1 MTSNAL
7 SFAADEGWIG
17 EALDRCSMSH
27 DHQLRDEI
35 AARSDWLAT
44 RSARRFSDRGEPF
57 DDLVQEA
64 RIDLLKAIQRFE
76 PDRNVP
82 FGAYATPTIMGE
94 LRRHFRDRT
103 WGFHVPRSAKDPI
116 GAVTTAREDLSR
128 ELGRPPLISEIAAR
142 VDMSTDSVIE
152 VLEANNAYR
161 THSID
166 RVDSGRVRSMD
177 TALDAVLD
185 RELLSSLLERLPPRQ
200 RSILEMRFLEESTQA
215 QIAVCIG
222 SSQVHV
228 GRLIAASLAELNR
241 HVVELGP
248 GRGDSPDEKQ
258 QDRRQRGHDRGRL
271 EARRA
276 RREHG
281 LAPDGDG
288 RSRNNGCGVTEERR
302 GDDHRPPALV
312 DG

>member
-7 SFAADEGWIG
+7 SFAADEGWID
-17 EALDRCSMSH
+17 EALDRYSMSH

-57 DDLVQEA
+57 DDLAQEA
-64 RIDLLKAIQRFE
+64 RIGLLKAIQRFE

-103 WGFHVPRSAKDPI
+103 WGVHVPRSAKDPI

-166 RVDSGRVRSMD
+166 RVDSGRVRSVD

-200 RSILEMRFLEESTQA
+200 RSILEMRFLEELTQA
-215 QIAVCIG
+215 QIAVRIG

-241 HVVELGP
+241 HVVE
-248 GRGDSPDEKQ
+248 
-258 QDRRQRGHDRGRL
+258 HL
-271 EARRA
+271 ED
-276 RREHG
+276 
-281 LAPDGDG
+281 AP
-288 RSRNNGCGVTEERR
+288 
-302 GDDHRPPALV
+302 
-312 DG
+312 